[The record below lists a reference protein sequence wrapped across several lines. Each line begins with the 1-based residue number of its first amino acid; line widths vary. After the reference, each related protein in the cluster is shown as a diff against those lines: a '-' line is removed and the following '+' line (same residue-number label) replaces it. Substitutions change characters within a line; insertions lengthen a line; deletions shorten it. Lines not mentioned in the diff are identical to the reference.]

1 MQRRPF
7 RIDFECSANSASSH
21 RPARVVSKQG
31 STTVYANDI
40 SGARRV
46 FAGRMGREVAI
57 RNITDMWNK

>member
-7 RIDFECSANSASSH
+7 RIDFECSVDSASSH

-31 STTVYANDI
+31 SATVYASDT

-57 RNITDMWNK
+57 RNIVDMWKQ